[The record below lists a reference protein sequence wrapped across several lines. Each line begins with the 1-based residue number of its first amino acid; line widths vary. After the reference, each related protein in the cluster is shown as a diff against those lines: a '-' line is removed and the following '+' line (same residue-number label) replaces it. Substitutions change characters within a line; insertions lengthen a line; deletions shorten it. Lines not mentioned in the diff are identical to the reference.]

1 MSIIWIATILFI
13 EDCLS
18 EFKLISYYLTDR
30 EQNFIKTASAKKALE
45 IILEETAL
53 KLLLV

>member
-18 EFKLISYYLTDR
+18 EFKLISHYLTDWDY
-30 EQNFIKTASAKKALE
+30 NFIKTDSSKEALK
-45 IILEETAL
+45 IILEETAGYDCY
-53 KLLLV
+53 

>member
-13 EDCLS
+13 EDCLT

-30 EQNFIKTASAKKALE
+30 EQNFIKAASAKKALE
-45 IILEETAL
+45 IILEEMAL